1 MNRILIKDIE
11 DLKQKKQQIVDLQK
25 RIDELSEVKLLKEK
39 RQQEFELNNKINELS
54 TFDSKLIGDTIAKLM
69 SEFEGILY
77 QCVKNN
83 SWFGNYD
90 YLVQPKIDEKD
101 FPRVYPNYKLE
112 KIKNNDIFCKK
123 EKTTLTFLPPSAF
136 ISTYDFS
143 KVPEEI
149 NTSYIQYFIDFLYDK
164 RSNNSLYKI
173 TNEDLEIILQEF
185 LLITKELQH
194 QRKEEIARKI
204 EERLL
209 YKKRLEFEK
218 SCMIDRKL
226 IYNSLT
232 YVINHYEDN
241 ITATQEYEEDWS
253 RSSQW
258 SELYGYHNLIIND
271 DTNKVCFKTEVD
283 HEGCYPDEEYC
294 GVYVN
299 MNKDTNI
306 CFFDLKKSITP
317 IIKNYMYVDMF
328 MNMIEKLYN
337 KNINIS
343 SDDIQQILVS
353 ISNDKKAKR
362 RILKKE
368 I

>member
-90 YLVQPKIDEKD
+90 YLVQPKIDGKD

-362 RILKKE
+362 RVLKKE

>member
-1 MNRILIKDIE
+1 MHRILIKDIE
-11 DLKQKKQQIVDLQK
+11 DLKQKNQQIVDLQK
-25 RIDELSEVKLLKEK
+25 RIDEFSEVKLLKEK
-39 RQQEFELNNKINELS
+39 RKQVFELNNKINELS

-77 QCVKNN
+77 HCVKDN
-83 SWFGNYD
+83 SWLGNYD
-90 YLVQPKIDEKD
+90 YLVEPKLDEKE
-101 FPRVYPNYKLE
+101 FPQVYPNYKFK
-112 KIKNNDIFCKK
+112 KIKCKNIFYK
-123 EKTTLTFLPPSAF
+123 EEATLTFLPPSPF
-136 ISTYDFS
+136 ISSYDLS
-143 KVPEEI
+143 KAPEEI

-173 TNEDLEIILQEF
+173 TKENLEIILQEF
-185 LLITKELQH
+185 LLITKELQ
-194 QRKEEIARKI
+194 QKRKEEITRKK

-226 IYNSLT
+226 IYNSLI
-232 YVINHYEDN
+232 YIINHYEDN
-241 ITATQEYEEDWS
+241 ITAMQKYEKDWS

-258 SELYGYHNLIIND
+258 SELYGYHHLIIND
-271 DTNKVCFKTEVD
+271 GINKVCFKTIVD

-306 CFFDLKKSITP
+306 CFFDLKKSIIT
-317 IIKNYMYVDMF
+317 IIKNYIYVDMF
-328 MNMIEKLYN
+328 MSMIENLFDK
-337 KNINIS
+337 KGNIS
-343 SDDIQQILVS
+343 ADDIQQILAL
-353 ISNDKKAKR
+353 ISNDKKVKR
-362 RILKKE
+362 HVLEKE